1 MRWIHDVNQ
10 PIAGDLRVVAGDMVG
25 DSIMSWLKTLLADA
39 FYWTDNDLV
48 VQTRS
53 MYGGTPRATKS
64 TFLLDRG
71 GKVSHFAYFANAQT
85 AGAIVSALTDASPAN
100 FQPIGPRSYAGEDS
114 SGVRAKREGREAD
127 GTARPDLP
135 AVIIVP
141 GIFGSHLQ
149 DKQGRVWLNW
159 NAPNPLQRL
168 KAPNVEVDGLVE
180 DFYAGLAKFLS
191 PTHDVIEFAYDWR
204 QPIRE
209 SAKRL
214 REALAEALGIRE
226 ATGQPVRILTH
237 SSGGLVVRALQ
248 LVDDGVWTRW
258 LKHADARLLMLG
270 PPNAGFWM
278 PMQVL
283 SGDDTL
289 GGLLAFASAPF
300 REQEARQILAEF
312 PGFIELQAGLL
323 DDRLQLSR
331 ESRWRELAY
340 DDVRRVTES
349 TTWHTDGLQR
359 RTIEWGIPLQ
369 ARLDDAVDL
378 HKALDQQRGGALK
391 EAANKIVVVAGRG
404 SPTPSGYETGADGL
418 QYVVHRPGRR
428 VRDAPQRIAA
438 GRRDVGARRRP
449 HEPARDAEGIRRVPR
464 AAAAGADQPAVG
476 AGRSRGAS

>member
-1 MRWIHDVNQ
+1 MELGGVPILPEIVDFLNGVAQYRADPTKIPGLAAQIPDNPLVRWIHDVNQ
-10 PIAGDLRVVAGDMVG
+10 PIAGDLRVVAGDMAG

-64 TFLLDRG
+64 TFVLDRG

-85 AGAIVSALTDASPAN
+85 AGAIVSALTDAVARQFPADRSALVRRRGFVGRARQTRRPRGGRQAAARAASRHHRARN
-100 FQPIGPRSYAGEDS
+100 LRQPSQ
-114 SGVRAKREGREAD
+114 GR
-127 GTARPDLP
+127 ARP
-135 AVIIVP
+135 
-141 GIFGSHLQ
+141 
-149 DKQGRVWLNW
+149 RVAELECRRCRCSAW
-159 NAPNPLQRL
+159 RS
-168 KAPNVEVDGLVE
+168 KRRTSTVDGLVE
-180 DFYAGLAKFLS
+180 DFYADLSKFLS
-191 PTHDVIEFAYDWR
+191 PTHEVIEFAYDWR
-204 QPIRE
+204 QPIKE

-214 REALAEALGIRE
+214 REALAEALRIRE

-248 LVDDGVWTRW
+248 LVDDDLWTRW
-258 LKHADARLLMLG
+258 LTHADARLLMLG

-378 HKALDQQRGGALK
+378 HKALDQQRGGALS
-391 EAANKIVVVAGRG
+391 EAANKIVIVAGRG
-404 SPTPSGYETGADGL
+404 SPDS
-418 QYVVHRPGRR
+418 
-428 VRDAPQRIAA
+428 
-438 GRRDVGARRRP
+438 
-449 HEPARDAEGIRRVPR
+449 IRLRN
-464 AAAAGADQPAVG
+464 
-476 AGRSRGAS
+476 RS